1 MFRPMRRGRQALTV
15 AQCEDILLR
24 GSHGVLALTGDEGWP
39 YAVPMSYV
47 YHEGTLY
54 FHSARSGHKLD
65 ALRADDRGSFC
76 VVDRDDVVSAEFTTY
91 YRSAV
96 AFGRVRELE
105 GEELER
111 ALVLLCEKYAPGE
124 PRRDEVIRREQSA
137 VCMLALTVEHLTG
150 KQAVELLE
158 PGT

>member
-1 MFRPMRRGRQALTV
+1 MFRPMRRSRQALTP

-47 YHEGTLY
+47 YQEGTLY

-65 ALRADDRGSFC
+65 ALRADARASFC

-96 AFGRVRELE
+96 AFGRVRKLE
-105 GEELER
+105 GEDLLQ
-111 ALVLLCEKYAPGE
+111 ALVLLSEKYAPGE

-137 VCMLALTVEHLTG
+137 VCMLAPTVEHPTG
-150 KQAVELLE
+150 KQALELLE